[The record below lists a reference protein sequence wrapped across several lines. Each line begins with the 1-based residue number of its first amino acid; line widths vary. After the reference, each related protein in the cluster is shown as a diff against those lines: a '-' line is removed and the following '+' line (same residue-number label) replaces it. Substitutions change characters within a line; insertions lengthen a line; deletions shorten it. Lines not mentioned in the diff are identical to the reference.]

1 MARSSFDVVEVV
13 SMQLIGADA
22 SVVPVSAELGF
33 RTTDPYTVRAL
44 FTGAQSSSTW
54 LIGREL
60 LALGMTAD
68 ADRPA
73 GDGDVQVWRD
83 EDPEFVLISL
93 SGIEGS
99 ALLAAPT
106 EPVLRFLAATESLVP
121 LGGESE
127 KMEGEISALIA
138 ALLTA

>member
-1 MARSSFDVVEVV
+1 MTSSSFDVVEVV
-13 SMQLIGADA
+13 AMQLIGADA
-22 SVVPVSAELGF
+22 SVVPVTAELGF
-33 RTTDPYTVRAL
+33 RTGDPYTVRAT
-44 FTGAQSSSTW
+44 FTGAQSTSTW
-54 LIGREL
+54 LLGREL
-60 LALGMTAD
+60 LDLGMAATAD
-68 ADRPA
+68 QPA

-83 EDPEFVLISL
+83 EDPDYTLISL
-93 SGIEGS
+93 SGVEGS

-106 EPVLRFLAATESLVP
+106 EPVMRFLAATESLVP

>member
-1 MARSSFDVVEVV
+1 MTSASFDVVEVV
-13 SMQLIGADA
+13 AMQLIGADA
-22 SVVPVSAELGF
+22 SVVPVTAELGF
-33 RTTDPYTVRAL
+33 RTSDPYTVRAA
-44 FTGAQSSSTW
+44 FTGAQSTSTW
-54 LIGREL
+54 LLGREL
-60 LALGMTAD
+60 LDLGMAATAD
-68 ADRPA
+68 QPA

-83 EDPEFVLISL
+83 EDPDYLLISL
-93 SGIEGS
+93 SGVEGS

-106 EPVLRFLAATESLVP
+106 EPVMRFLAATESLVP

>member
-1 MARSSFDVVEVV
+1 MASSSFDVLEVV
-13 SMQLIGADA
+13 AMQLIGADA
-22 SVVPVSAELGF
+22 SVLPVSTELGF
-33 RTTDPYTVRAL
+33 RTADPYTVRAV
-44 FTGAQSSSTW
+44 FRGAQSTSTW

-60 LALGMTAD
+60 LDQGLHAVAEE
-68 ADRPA
+68 PA
-73 GDGDVQVWRD
+73 GAGDVQVWRD
-83 EDPEFVLISL
+83 EDPEYLLISL

-106 EPVLRFLAATESLVP
+106 EPVVRFLAATESLVP

-138 ALLTA
+138 TLLTA